1 MAYNLSKHIINNKHS
16 IKNWDDKLIWRI
28 QITINIMTL
37 YLYWEY
43 KKWIYIKIRFDGK
56 SNIPKEG
63 RMHEYNEQ
71 NHKELIYMYI
81 LMCV

>member
-1 MAYNLSKHIINNKHS
+1 
-16 IKNWDDKLIWRI
+16 
-28 QITINIMTL
+28 MTL